1 MFHGVGVCDIRLGG
15 SGAVVEFT
23 TMNMVFHFA
32 SEDREAKSLDM
43 LLSYRRPVTNDDD
56 DDDNHTGGKRR
67 RQQRRRR

>member
-1 MFHGVGVCDIRLGG
+1 M
-15 SGAVVEFT
+15 VVEFT

-56 DDDNHTGGKRR
+56 DDDNNTGGKRR